1 MTAKEIITYLEN
13 WAPPGAAWDRDNV
26 GLQVGSTESKVN
38 KIFLCLDLTEKAL
51 DTAIANNCNFIFTHH
66 PLIFY
71 PIYKLD
77 TQNNPKVKLIQKI
90 IKHDITV
97 YSAHTNLDFTK
108 SGVSYELAKTLK
120 LKNIRFLKNLDDT
133 LNKLTVFVP
142 EDSLEKVSDAIF
154 SAGGGVIGEYKK
166 CSYRLKGTGTFE
178 GSDETNP
185 AIGEKEKFETVSEI
199 RFEVL
204 VSSWNLN
211 KVVAAMLKVHPYE
224 EPAFDI
230 YPLKNPNSNF
240 GMGAIGEL
248 EKPMNSNEF
257 LAFVCDSLKIDNLRY
272 TNGKKNKIKKVA
284 VCGGSCSELLNEA
297 IAQKAD
303 AFVTADVKYHIFQ
316 DGENRILFIDAGHY
330 ETEIFS
336 LNVVKNMLEKLIK
349 ERKENV
355 KILKYKGSTNP
366 VKFFNKKGENQI
378 A

>member
-13 WAPPGAAWDRDNV
+13 WAPPGAAWERDNV
-26 GLQVGSTESKVN
+26 GLQVGSAESKVN

-51 DTAIANNCNFIFTHH
+51 DTAIANNCNLIITHH

-77 TQNNPKVKLIQKI
+77 VRNNPKAKLISKI

-108 SGVSYELAKTLK
+108 NGVSYELAKTMK
-120 LKNIRFLKNLDDT
+120 LKNIRFLKNLDNT

-142 EDSLEKVSDAIF
+142 ENSLEKVSKAIF

-166 CSYRLKGTGTFE
+166 CSYRLNGTGTFE
-178 GSDETNP
+178 GSEETNP
-185 AIGEKEKFETVSEI
+185 AVGEREKFETVPET
-199 RFEVL
+199 RLEVL
-204 VSSWNLN
+204 VSDWNLG
-211 KVVAAMLKVHPYE
+211 KAVAAMLKAHPYE

-230 YPLKNPNSNF
+230 YPLKNPNPNF
-240 GMGAIGEL
+240 GMGALGEL
-248 EKPMNSNEF
+248 NKPMSTNEF

-272 TNGKKNKIKKVA
+272 TNGKKGKIKTVA
-284 VCGGSCSELLNEA
+284 VCGGSCSDLLNEA
-297 IAQKAD
+297 ISAKAD
-303 AFVTADVKYHIFQ
+303 AFVTADVKYHTFQ
-316 DGENRILFIDAGHY
+316 DGENKILFIDAGHY

-336 LNVVKNMLEKLIK
+336 LNVVKNMLVKFIREK
-349 ERKENV
+349 KENV
-355 KILKYKGSTNP
+355 KVLKYKGSTNP
-366 VKFFNKKGENQI
+366 VKFYNKKGENQI